1 VSALLTIVSIAIAGC
16 GRGDRRP
23 PVPRLTIATGGP
35 GGVFYPLAS
44 ALAQAYTDQLPS
56 LATHLVI
63 GGSSATV
70 EAVRKGT
77 AQIGF
82 TQADIAYIAYSR
94 GPHPGAPPYTDLR
107 AVALLWSNTA
117 QLVVPRNSSIKSVGD
132 LRGRRVAVGTVGS
145 GTEGLARIILTA
157 YGLTYHDI
165 QPAFLSFRETIAQV
179 RNGEIDAAFAVAG
192 IPTPAVLELNQRPG
206 VRLVP
211 IDSDR
216 INAMRAEYP
225 FLRPIVLARGTYKG
239 QEVDVPAVGVDDVLI
254 CRSDLDADYVYLLTK
269 WFFDALPRLARDN
282 PAAREIDIDRA
293 PATPIPLHPGAA
305 RYYREREIGR

>member
-1 VSALLTIVSIAIAGC
+1 MSALLAILAIAIAGC
-16 GRGDRRP
+16 GRGSGRER
-23 PVPRLTIATGGP
+23 VQHLTIATGGP

-44 ALAQAYTDQLPS
+44 ALSQAYADQLPS
-56 LATHLVI
+56 LATRLMI
-63 GGSSATV
+63 GGSSASV
-70 EAVRKGT
+70 EAVHKGT

-94 GPHPGAPPYTDLR
+94 GPHRGARPYTDLR

-117 QLVVPRNSSIKSVGD
+117 QLVVPRNSSIRSVED

-157 YGLTYHDI
+157 YGLSYQDI
-165 QPAFLSFRETIAQV
+165 RPAFLSFRDTIAKI
-179 RNGEIDAAFAVAG
+179 RSGEVDAAFAVAG

-211 IDSDR
+211 IESGR
-216 INAMRAEYP
+216 INAVRAEYP

-239 QEVDVPAVGVDDVLI
+239 QTADVPAVGVDDVLI

-269 WFFDALPRLARDN
+269 WFFDALPRLARDI
-282 PAAREIDIDRA
+282 PAAGEIEIDRA